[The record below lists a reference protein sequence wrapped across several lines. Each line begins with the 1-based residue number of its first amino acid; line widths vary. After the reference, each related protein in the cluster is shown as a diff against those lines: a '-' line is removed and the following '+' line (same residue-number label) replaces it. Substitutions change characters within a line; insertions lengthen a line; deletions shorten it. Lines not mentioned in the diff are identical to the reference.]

1 MKFFGKK
8 KTESPEALANG
19 MTFSFKITPKIP
31 DDVRDEF
38 SHHLVRETEFM
49 ENFDEPSVKY
59 EEENDL
65 TRITIRFWKSKL
77 HHPIDDP
84 FYKEKH
90 AEFINY
96 VKELFK
102 INHFDCERIEAGVL
116 IDLRKGLT
124 FALYLDKEGNQI
136 LDSEKQIEYTKKFLL
151 DKQVEA
157 SNQDRCQELFSLKK
171 YDEAITCFDK
181 LLEADPDDD
190 DALNL
195 KGISLQYL
203 EKYDEAITCFGKALE
218 INPNHVR
225 VLNNKGLALGEL
237 GKHKEAIECFDKA
250 IEIEPNYDK
259 AFFNK
264 GVELEL
270 HGKLEE
276 AIEYY
281 DKAIGINPNY
291 EKALIRKGLFQIKK
305 NLSSKKTLQFPK
317 TNIDIFCPVCETKT
331 ELIRLEHYEV
341 DQKNPADMENLNKDY
356 DLVYPEM
363 TKATYDIIKDMSGDR
378 TTLFFAMIAKIE
390 SHKKGLSKENCDFS
404 NQVYKVFIYFFIKH
418 ETQTAGW
425 TFRLIEKIPNDNPEN
440 S

>member
-8 KTESPEALANG
+8 KTKSPEALVNG

-31 DDVRDEF
+31 DDIRDDF
-38 SHHLVRETEFM
+38 SYHLVHETEFM
-49 ENFDEPSVKY
+49 ENFDEPSIKY

-65 TRITIRFWKSKL
+65 TCITIRFWKSKL

-96 VKELFK
+96 AKELFK

-124 FALYLDKEGNQI
+124 CALYLDKEGNQI
-136 LDSEKQIEYTKKFLL
+136 LDSEEQIKYTKKFLQEQQI
-151 DKQVEA
+151 DG
-157 SNQDRCQELFSLKK
+157 SNQDRGLELLSLGK
-171 YDEAITCFDK
+171 YDEAIEYFDK
-181 LLEADPDDD
+181 SLETDPDND
-190 DALNL
+190 DALNF
-195 KGISLQYL
+195 KGVSLESL
-203 EKYDEAITCFGKALE
+203 GKYDEAIEYFDKAIE
-218 INPNHVR
+218 IHPDNEKA
-225 VLNNKGLALGEL
+225 LNNKGLALGEL

-291 EKALIRKGLFQIKK
+291 EKALIRKGLMQIKK
-305 NLSSKKTLQFPK
+305 NLSSKKTSQF
-317 TNIDIFCPVCETKT
+317 TDTSIGIFCPYCETKT

-341 DQKNPADMENLNKDY
+341 DQKNPVDVEDLNKDY

-363 TKATYDIIKDMSGDR
+363 TKATYDVIKDIVDNR
-378 TTLFFAMIAKIE
+378 TALFFARIAKIE
-390 SHKKGLSKENCDFS
+390 SHKKGSSKENCDYS
-404 NQVYKVFIYFFIKH
+404 NKVYKTFNYFFINH
-418 ETQTAGW
+418 ENQTAGF
-425 TFRLIEKIPNDNPEN
+425 TFRLIEEIPND
-440 S
+440 